1 MVTRDRME
9 SFLIKIVLVAA
20 VLIIG
25 LIGFRYL
32 EKKTLYFPLRKIEA
46 TPKDIRLDYEDLSIM
61 TKDGIQ
67 LAGWFIPAK
76 RPRATLLFCH
86 GNGGNIS
93 HRMEKIKLLNALN
106 VDILIFDYRGYG
118 MSKGRPSEHG
128 LYLDAE
134 AAYAYLITS
143 KEVLPEKI
151 IVFGE
156 SLGSA
161 VALDLA
167 VNHRLGGII
176 IEGGFTSTPDM
187 AKKIFPFLPSFILSS
202 RFDALKKIRDVQSP
216 KLIFHS
222 IDDEIISFEFGKRL
236 FNAAIDPKE
245 FVHLRG
251 GHNDA
256 FIISQDIF
264 TSRIDSF
271 LERM

>member
-1 MVTRDRME
+1 ME

-161 VALDLA
+161 VAVD
-167 VNHRLGGII
+167 
-176 IEGGFTSTPDM
+176 F
-187 AKKIFPFLPSFILSS
+187 
-202 RFDALKKIRDVQSP
+202 
-216 KLIFHS
+216 
-222 IDDEIISFEFGKRL
+222 
-236 FNAAIDPKE
+236 
-245 FVHLRG
+245 
-251 GHNDA
+251 
-256 FIISQDIF
+256 
-264 TSRIDSF
+264 
-271 LERM
+271 